1 MSGSTEPVP
10 KVRVTRDITRGA
22 KLWIV
27 LLLILVLLVGAG
39 NLWATFD
46 QNQAT
51 KSQFAAQNQST
62 QHKFADQQA
71 AQQKIAQAEVQALC
85 KDIGTM
91 AAIQPPSGSPQSNPS
106 RAYEQ
111 AEHNAWTGLFTSIR
125 CP

>member
-27 LLLILVLLVGAG
+27 LLLILVLIVGAG

-46 QNQAT
+46 QNQ
-51 KSQFAAQNQST
+51 ST
-62 QHKFADQQA
+62 QQKFADQQA
-71 AQQKIAQAEVQALC
+71 AQQKIAQEEVQALC